1 MCIIKFM
8 FDYCAQSCLWT
19 VNREADELFGVGIIS
34 PEQLTLSDNLK
45 ATIKEMCKEYDTC
58 LNWEDPAGESPWTLD
73 QIRNFRTRSTILYNR
88 LLNEIGEGIT
98 IENWVDRDLDRR
110 AKKKLSQNNGSIP
123 L

>member
-34 PEQLTLSDNLK
+34 PEQLTLSDDLK

-58 LNWEDPAGESPWTLD
+58 LNWADPASESPWTLD
-73 QIRNFRTRSTILYNR
+73 QIRSFRTRSTILYNR

-98 IENWVDRDLDRR
+98 IENWVDRDLDLR
-110 AKKKLSQNNGSIP
+110 AKKKLAQNNGSIP